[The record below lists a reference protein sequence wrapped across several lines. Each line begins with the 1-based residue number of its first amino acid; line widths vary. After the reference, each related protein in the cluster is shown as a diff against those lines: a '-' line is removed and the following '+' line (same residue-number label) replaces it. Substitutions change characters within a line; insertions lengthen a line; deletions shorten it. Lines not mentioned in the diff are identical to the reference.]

1 MRVRV
6 RTYGLGGCGGAAG
19 AVASARNVPAGG
31 GRGNRRFRSLRVT
44 QMTMLPHA
52 LERVPAWADAW
63 RRTGRLVLLLDFDG
77 TLAPIADLP
86 GLAAMPGTTR
96 HALARLMSMPG
107 VEAAVVSGRALA
119 DVRERAGIEGAAYAG
134 NHGMEIHSDGLDHV
148 HGEAAAAR
156 PVLEL
161 AARELAAALAPIP
174 GAFVEDK
181 QLTLSV
187 HYRMS
192 PRDRVDEL
200 TAIVERIV
208 NPLPGVHLTAGKEV
222 LEVRP
227 RVEWNKGKAV
237 LFLLEHMRPPAGAP
251 VLYFGDDR
259 TDEDAFRALRE
270 RVGMGDGILVSRA
283 PGSETMA
290 TSYLREPGE
299 VGEVFAALA
308 EAWTL
313 ASQP

>member
-1 MRVRV
+1 
-6 RTYGLGGCGGAAG
+6 
-19 AVASARNVPAGG
+19 
-31 GRGNRRFRSLRVT
+31 
-44 QMTMLPHA
+44 MTMLPHA
-52 LERVPAWADAW
+52 LERVPAWAEAW

-77 TLAPIADLP
+77 TLAPIASLP
-86 GLAAMPGTTR
+86 GLAAMPDATR
-96 HALARLMSMPG
+96 RELARLMAMPG

-119 DVRERAGIEGAAYAG
+119 DVRERAAIAGAAYAG
-134 NHGMEIHSDGLDHV
+134 NHGMEIHIGGADHV
-148 HGEAAAAR
+148 HQEAAAAR

-161 AARELAAALAPIP
+161 AARELASAVAAIP

-187 HYRMS
+187 HFRLS

-227 RVEWNKGKAV
+227 RVDWNKGKAV
-237 LFLLEHMRPPAGAP
+237 LFLLDHFRPPAGAP
-251 VLYFGDDR
+251 VLCFGDDR

-270 RVGMGDGILVSRA
+270 RPAMGDGILVA
-283 PGSETMA
+283 DPPPAGSAA
-290 TSYLREPGE
+290 TAHVREPAE

-308 EAWTL
+308 DAWGV
-313 ASQP
+313 ADRH